1 MNAHAEI
8 KLWLGGGGTQRL
20 IRAIGKSKAMEM
32 VLTGNMIDAH
42 QAERDGLVS
51 RVVPNAEVSVN
62 PVRIAFISLFFI
74 ITLRFR
80 RIILRYLIS
89 FHYIS
94 EQLMNE
100 ALKLGNKIASF
111 SRISVAM
118 AKETTNAAYELNL
131 QEGLRLERRFFH
143 SMFALED
150 QKEGMAAFLAKR
162 PAAWKNK

>member
-1 MNAHAEI
+1 
-8 KLWLGGGGTQRL
+8 
-20 IRAIGKSKAMEM
+20 
-32 VLTGNMIDAH
+32 
-42 QAERDGLVS
+42 
-51 RVVPNAEVSVN
+51 
-62 PVRIAFISLFFI
+62 
-74 ITLRFR
+74 
-80 RIILRYLIS
+80 
-89 FHYIS
+89 
-94 EQLMNE
+94 MNE